1 MCIALG
7 SVAAVL
13 VLGASCSAEVPEEDA
28 DGLGVVVTILPQ
40 AEFVTQ
46 TGGENVNVSVM
57 IPPGASPHTYEPSP
71 SQMRTLATA
80 DMYAKV
86 GSGLEFELAWMD
98 RLVAANK
105 DMLVVDCSEGIE
117 LLPMD
122 GEHEQHS
129 AADGHHSGGM
139 DPHIWM
145 SPLNAMT
152 MVRNICAG
160 LTELD
165 PQSADLYERNRDEYL
180 RTLSELDGEMR
191 QTLGEV
197 GTRAFMVYH
206 PSFGYFAHEYGLT
219 MIPIEEEGKEPTP
232 AALKSL
238 IGEAE
243 ERNIQ
248 VIFASP
254 QFNPQTAKV
263 IADAIGARVVF
274 VDPLARDYVENLR
287 EFLHQ
292 LVEASE

>member
-1 MCIALG
+1 MALG

-13 VLGASCSAEVPEEDA
+13 VLGASCSAEVPEEDG

-71 SQMRTLATA
+71 SQMTTLAAA

-86 GSGLEFELAWMD
+86 GSGLEFELAWMGK
-98 RLVAANK
+98 LVGANR

-122 GEHEQHS
+122 GEQHS
-129 AADGHHSGGM
+129 AADGPHSGRM

-165 PQSADLYERNRDEYL
+165 PQRADLYERNRDRYV
-180 RTLSELDGEMR
+180 RTLSELDAEIR
-191 QTLGEV
+191 QTLANT

-243 ERNIQ
+243 ERNIR

-254 QFNPQTAKV
+254 QFNPQTARV
-263 IADAIGARVVF
+263 IADAIGGRVVF